1 MNKQEIINKFV
12 ENHKAFID
20 YINTLDE
27 TKFTH
32 SKDEKWTAGQQL
44 DHIYRSVKPLTVVFA
59 LPKFMTKLAFGKAN
73 RPSRTYEE
81 VITKYQK
88 KLEEGGSAS
97 GRFIPKAIPFRA
109 KDSLVKKI
117 KKTLNILANQ
127 LERFDENQL
136 DQIII
141 PHPLLGK
148 MTVRE
153 MMYFTIYHVE
163 HHREI
168 TVKNLK

>member
-12 ENHKAFID
+12 ENHKIFIG

-27 TKFTH
+27 AKFTH
-32 SKDEKWTAGQQL
+32 SKEDKWTAGQQL
-44 DHIYRSVKPLTVVFA
+44 DHIYRSVSPLTIIFS
-59 LPKFMTKLAFGKAN
+59 LPKFIAKLVFGKAN
-73 RPSRTYEE
+73 RPSITYEE
-81 VITKYQK
+81 VINKYQK
-88 KLEEGGSAS
+88 KLQEGGRAS
-97 GRFIPKAIPFRA
+97 GRFVPKEIPFRA
-109 KDSLVKKI
+109 KDGLVKKL

-127 LERFDENQL
+127 LDRFDEKQL

-168 TVKNLK
+168 TVKNQ